1 MPSFSA
7 NVYERTRKNVLI
19 WSIQMKIDFIILM
32 LLLVVVFVVDTAT
45 TTTASHCI
53 RRRLHHLLLWSS
65 SLSPLSFSILSAHI
79 VHPQYTIH
87 RIAELSICYEMD
99 QHPKLS
105 TCPDNRTNFTLIEVV
120 SYTAHTH
127 TRSLPNATWI
137 INYLTINWHEAK
149 GKKNLM
155 NVPCFWL
162 NIQMEWETPCE
173 KGREEKRME
182 KKSEMEGGCS
192 KMGKL
197 LIVSNYTAS
206 LFLILFFLVS
216 FSH

>member
-65 SLSPLSFSILSAHI
+65 SSPLSFSILSAHI

-127 TRSLPNATWI
+127 THSLTPKCYVN
-137 INYLTINWHEAK
+137 NKLSHNKLTR
-149 GKKNLM
+149 GKTK
-155 NVPCFWL
+155 
-162 NIQMEWETPCE
+162 E
-173 KGREEKRME
+173 KSNECAM
-182 KKSEMEGGCS
+182 
-192 KMGKL
+192 L
-197 LIVSNYTAS
+197 LIEYPNG
-206 LFLILFFLVS
+206 IRREGKRKEE
-216 FSH
+216 